1 MMNKMSDYVRKT
13 NNDQQMK
20 QIEIDLLRTENT
32 KLRSKNERL

>member
-1 MMNKMSDYVRKT
+1 LMNKMSDYVRKT